1 MMNLVLLA
9 ASVLALILLQI
20 TEAWQVAAAGFLL
33 VLAGSIGHQ
42 RGWWVWLWAWL
53 RPHLV
58 AFWHWFVNR
67 QRKIEIEEY
76 DLHLGHDVN
85 TGEPV
90 IENLEKMKSI
100 ALFAVNG
107 GGKTSALHGHLDW
120 LITHNGPERLQVAI
134 SDLKEVDFALWSAIP
149 HLFCPIARTVE
160 QTTEMISLVKAEMEN
175 RARLFNMVAG
185 GKTRRL
191 CNDLRRYHKLKKE
204 LRLNLPDLPRLF
216 IIFDEI
222 STFTRNTDTLTD
234 LILIGEK
241 GRAYGIQFE
250 CSTQYPV
257 KESIPT
263 ALREQLPTRLVGA
276 MSSRAYKVAEV
287 YKDDW
292 EGRSLRVGQFFAA
305 IGNNGSSYRVI
316 QSRYVTDRELEENAN
331 RLSRGYAPRMWPTA
345 KAADGA
351 AATTATTPYQW
362 QGSDEQKRVMVLQW
376 FEMFKE
382 QPKPTD
388 FVRDFGAS
396 RATFY
401 NFGIPALWE
410 ESQSNRLRLSKNSA

>member
-1 MMNLVLLA
+1 MNLVLLG

-33 VLAGSIGHQ
+33 VLGGAIGQQ
-42 RGWWVWLWAWL
+42 RGWWSVVWAWL
-53 RPHLV
+53 RPRLV
-58 AFWHWFVNR
+58 AFWQWLISRRRTV
-67 QRKIEIEEY
+67 EIQEY
-76 DLHLGHDVN
+76 DLHLGHDAD

-90 IENLEKMKSI
+90 IENLEKTKSI

-107 GGKTSALHGHLDW
+107 GGKTSTLHGHLDW
-120 LITHNGPERLQVAI
+120 LITHNSPERLQVAI
-134 SDLKEVDFALWSAIP
+134 SDLKEVDFALWASIP

-160 QTTEMISLVKAEMEN
+160 QTNELIRLVKAEME
-175 RARLFNMVAG
+175 RRSKLFNMVAS

-191 CNDLRRYHKLKKE
+191 CNDLRRYHTLKQE
-204 LRLNLPDLPRLF
+204 LRLNLPDLARIF

-222 STFTRNTDTLTD
+222 STFTRNADTLND
-234 LILIGEK
+234 LVLLAEK

-287 YKDDW
+287 FKDDW
-292 EGRSLRVGQFFAA
+292 QGRSLRVGQFFAA
-305 IGNNGSSYRVI
+305 IGNNGSAYRVI

-331 RLSRGYAPRMWPTA
+331 RLSRGHAPKRWPTVQ
-345 KAADGA
+345 DA
-351 AATTATTPYQW
+351 AATATPSTINQW
-362 QGSDEQKRVMVLQW
+362 QGSDDQKRIMVFRW
-376 FEMFKE
+376 FEMLKE
-382 QPKPTD
+382 APKAND

-401 NFGIPALWE
+401 NFGVPTLWE
-410 ESQSNRLRLSKNSA
+410 EYQSNSLRLSKKSA

>member
-1 MMNLVLLA
+1 MNLILLG
-9 ASVLALILLQI
+9 ASVLALILLQV
-20 TEAWQVAAAGFLL
+20 TESWQAAAAGFAL
-33 VLAGSIGHQ
+33 VLVGAIGQQ
-42 RGWWVWLWAWL
+42 RGWWVLVWAWL
-53 RPHLV
+53 RPRLV
-58 AFWHWFVNR
+58 AFWQWLSNR
-67 QRKIEIEEY
+67 RRTIEIREY
-76 DLHLGHDVN
+76 DLHFGHDAN

-90 IENLEKMKSI
+90 IENLEKAKSI

-120 LITHNGPERLQVAI
+120 LITHNGPARLQVAI

-160 QTTEMISLVKAEMEN
+160 QTNELIKLVKAEMD
-175 RARLFNMVAG
+175 RRSRLFNAVSG

-191 CNDLRRYHKLKKE
+191 CNDLRRYHKLKQE

-222 STFTRNTDTLTD
+222 STFTRNADTLTD
-234 LILIGEK
+234 LVLIAEK
-241 GRAYGIQFE
+241 GRAYGIQYE

-276 MSSRAYKVAEV
+276 MSNRAYKVAEV

-292 EGRSLRVGQFFAA
+292 LGRSLRVGQFFAA

-331 RLSRGYAPRMWPTA
+331 RLSRGRAPLAWPTTQA
-345 KAADGA
+345 NPNA
-351 AATTATTPYQW
+351 AATLTINQW
-362 QGSDEQKRVMVLQW
+362 QGSDDQKRVMVLRW
-376 FEMFKE
+376 FEMLKE
-382 QPKPTD
+382 PPRAND

-401 NFGIPALWE
+401 NFGVPALWE
-410 ESQSNRLRLSKNSA
+410 EYQSNSLRLSKKSA

>member
-1 MMNLVLLA
+1 MNLILLG
-9 ASVLALILLQI
+9 ASVLALFLLQV
-20 TEAWQVAAAGFLL
+20 TEHWQAAAAGFVFVL
-33 VLAGSIGHQ
+33 VGAMGQQ
-42 RGWWVWLWAWL
+42 RGWWTVVWAWL

-58 AFWHWFVNR
+58 AIWQWFRNR
-67 QRKIEIEEY
+67 QRQIEYQEY
-76 DLHLGHDVN
+76 DMLLGHDAD

-90 IENLEKMKSI
+90 IENLERMKSI

-107 GGKTSALHGHLDW
+107 GGKTSTLHGHLDW
-120 LITHNGPERLQVAI
+120 LITHNSPERLQVAI

-149 HLFCPIARTVE
+149 HLFCPVARTVE
-160 QTTEMISLVKAEMEN
+160 ETNDLIALVKAEME
-175 RARLFNMVAG
+175 RRSKLFNMVSG

-191 CNDLRRYHKLKKE
+191 CNDLRRYHKLKQE
-204 LRLNLPDLPRLF
+204 LRLSLPDLPRLF

-222 STFTRNTDTLTD
+222 STFTRNADTLSD
-234 LILIGEK
+234 LVLLAEK

-287 YKDDW
+287 FKDDW
-292 EGRSLRVGQFFAA
+292 QGRSLRVGQFFAA

-331 RLSRGYAPRMWPTA
+331 RLSRGRAPLRWLTA
-345 KAADGA
+345 KKEDA
-351 AATTATTPYQW
+351 AATQTAINQW
-362 QGSDEQKRVMVLQW
+362 KGSDDQKRVMVLRW

-382 QPKPTD
+382 QPKAED

-396 RATFY
+396 RGTFY
-401 NFGIPALWE
+401 NFGVSGLWE
-410 ESQSNRLRLSKNSA
+410 EYQSNCLRQSKKSA